1 MENLYGAP
9 GLRENA
15 QAKTDQGRVY
25 NFLEGAWLSDQSEH
39 ACCFDQA
46 RAGVQLLGKVQATP
60 GMQVGEHMGARRRI
74 TAWGVTPSEDSGF
87 RVEWVE
93 VSLLPDP
100 GVKVVQGHSPMAG
113 DAPREVLTRPPPI
126 SSTHL
131 RCKLQDRLPLAMS
144 LQRPLLRKLA
154 MPLT

>member
-9 GLRENA
+9 GVRENA

-25 NFLEGAWLSDQSEH
+25 SFLEGAWLSDQSEH

-46 RAGVQLLGKVQATP
+46 RVGVQLLGKVQATP
-60 GMQVGEHMGARRRI
+60 GIQVGEHMGARRRI
-74 TAWGVTPSEDSGF
+74 SAWGVTPCEDSGF
-87 RVEWVE
+87 RVEWVG

-100 GVKVVQGHSPMAG
+100 GVKVVQGHSPMTG

-126 SSTHL
+126 SPTHL
-131 RCKLQDRLPLAMS
+131 RCKLPEGFPLPCPSSA
-144 LQRPLLRKLA
+144 PY
-154 MPLT
+154 